1 MWKTTIRRLIILIPQ
16 LIGVSLIIFIL
27 SEFMPGD
34 ALGGEWTLDYTIDP
48 VRIQEIRDALGLD
61 DPWPQRYGR
70 WIANMLRGDFG
81 QSITFRMPVTQ
92 MIGERI
98 GNTMLLSIL
107 SVIIV
112 YSFALPLG
120 IIAGRY
126 RGRLP
131 EKIISFYNFL
141 QMSFPTVVF
150 AIVLLWAFAII
161 WPIFPLRGTVDV
173 SIVAQGNPFAIF
185 ISRIHHAILPAL
197 AGSLLSGVGIIQFL
211 SNEINDQK
219 NMDYTNLAR
228 SKGVPM
234 GHVYRKHIFRNALLP
249 IASGF
254 GFILTGLFGGA
265 VIIENIFNFNGMGRM
280 FVSSMGLNDWPVV
293 NFLIVFYASLTI
305 VGFLLSDIA
314 LTIFDPR
321 IRIK

>member
-16 LIGVSLIIFIL
+16 LIGVSLVIFIL

-34 ALGGEWTLDYTIDP
+34 ALGGEWVYDP
-48 VRIQEIRDALGLD
+48 TMDPARIEEMREMLGLN
-61 DPWPQRYGR
+61 DPWPTRYGR
-70 WIANMLRGDFG
+70 WIAGMFQGDFG
-81 QSITFRMPVTQ
+81 TSIVFRMPVTQ
-92 MIGERI
+92 MMGERI
-98 GNTMLLSIL
+98 GNTVLLSL
-107 SVIIV
+107 LGVIIV

-131 EKIISFYNFL
+131 EKIISFYNFV

-150 AIVLLWAFAII
+150 AIILLWAFAIV
-161 WPIFPLRGTVDV
+161 WPIFPLGGSVNV
-173 SIVAQGNPFAIF
+173 SVIARGNPFEIF
-185 ISRIHHAILPAL
+185 LSRIHHAILPAL
-197 AGSLLSGVGIIQFL
+197 AGSLLAGVGIIQFL

-254 GFILTGLFGGA
+254 GFIITGLFSGGI
-265 VIIENIFNFNGMGRM
+265 IIENIFTFNGMGRM
-280 FVSSMGLNDWPVV
+280 YVNAMGQNDWPVV
-293 NFLIVFYASLTI
+293 NFLVVFYSSLTI